1 MYNNA
6 QTAATRFGC
15 TVPTIRLYISQVEK
29 EIMAR
34 VAFAFT
40 AGHFLVA
47 DSSPWI
53 PALQSR
59 GTVSLE

>member
-1 MYNNA
+1 MHNNA
-6 QTAATRFGC
+6 QNVATRFGH
-15 TVPTIRLYISQVEK
+15 TVPIIRLYISQVEK

-40 AGHFLVA
+40 DGHLLVA
-47 DSSPWI
+47 DSSPWR